1 MIRRITI
8 ALTILALVACGGRS
22 ASTSA
27 PTPAPTGV
35 KTQVAPLVVAKT
47 LAERLADEAPGERP
61 ADPAYERVVPGM
73 AASDIAKLI
82 GRPDEIRER
91 GRQAT
96 LHWRTGGP
104 KDPVYVV
111 WLREGVAER
120 MRFRDRW

>member
-8 ALTILALVACGGRS
+8 ALTILALVACAGRS
-22 ASTSA
+22 AST
-27 PTPAPTGV
+27 PVLIPAPTGV
-35 KTQVAPLVVAKT
+35 KTEVAPPVVAKT

-73 AASDIAKLI
+73 AAADIAKLI
-82 GRPDEIRER
+82 GRPDEVRER
-91 GRQAT
+91 GRHTT
-96 LHWRTGGP
+96 LHWRTGGA